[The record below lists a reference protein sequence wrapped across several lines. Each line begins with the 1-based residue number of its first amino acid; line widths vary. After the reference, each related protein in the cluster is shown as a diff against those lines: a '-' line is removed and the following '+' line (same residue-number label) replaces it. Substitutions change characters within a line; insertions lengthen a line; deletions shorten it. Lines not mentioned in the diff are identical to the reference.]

1 MESAHLKNKF
11 NAYDSDMY
19 SQYDYHLDGAKE
31 DPEEILRQA
40 LRSSYSRRASVNTI
54 IHIKLFK
61 HRYLKKK
68 KLYLCFS
75 NRCPPKLRRVFHY
88 HLPQHQ

>member
-1 MESAHLKNKF
+1 MDSAHLKNKF

-61 HRYLKKK
+61 NILKKK
-68 KLYLCFS
+68 
-75 NRCPPKLRRVFHY
+75 N
-88 HLPQHQ
+88 